1 LLPFKNIRGDSI
13 ILLKGRSE
21 ASSIMKKHIQSV
33 VIVAL
38 AILLLSAT
46 LHFPSAAA
54 NGNSWAECA
63 PMPTARAGLGAAV
76 VNGKIYAIGGSDN
89 NTYLSVNEEYDPNTN
104 SWTIKAPMPTARS
117 GFAIAVYDRKIYVF
131 GGTTGESTSSA
142 SGFTG
147 KTEVY
152 DSSTNTWKTKA
163 SMPTPRADLS
173 AGVVD
178 GKIYLIGGKQYIPSD
193 PYYKESDVNDVYDP
207 TTDSWSNGTAVPIA
221 TFGYGSAVVDNKIYI
236 IGGGTQFWQKYDLT
250 YVTANQVYD
259 PATDKW
265 SNGATFNPEGS
276 YMASAATSGI
286 DAPKRIYLMGGF
298 VLNDYSNVTNVY
310 DPERNRWSTTDPM
323 PSPRLYF
330 DLAVVNDVL
339 YAIGGFYN
347 DTWLSMNEQYT
358 PSGYGTVPP
367 QLSVLWPENKTYSS
381 VPLTFTTNKA
391 TDWIGYSLDNH
402 PNITITGNTT
412 LSGLSQGAHS
422 ITVYANDSR
431 GNIGSCRSASFSVDS
446 VAPNIVIM
454 VPENK
459 TYDVT
464 DIESVFIV
472 NEPVKWIAYSLDGQ
486 EQVPV
491 TGNVTLP
498 VLSEGSH
505 SLTVYAEDEVGNIG
519 TSETVYF
526 NIQLFPTTLVIAII
540 ATVVIA
546 SAGSYLFLKRRKT
559 TTKTKKA

>member
-1 LLPFKNIRGDSI
+1 MN
-13 ILLKGRSE
+13 
-21 ASSIMKKHIQSV
+21 KHIQSV
-33 VIVAL
+33 IIVAI

-46 LHFPSAAA
+46 FHFSSVAAD
-54 NGNSWAECA
+54 GDSWAERA
-63 PMPTARAGLGAAV
+63 PMPTARAGLGVAV
-76 VNGKIYAIGGSDN
+76 VNGKIYAIGGLDN
-89 NTYLSVNEEYDPNTN
+89 NTYLGVNEEYDPDTN
-104 SWTIKAPMPTARS
+104 SWTTKAPMPTARS
-117 GFAIAVYDRKIYVF
+117 GFAIAVYDRKIYVI
-131 GGTTGESTSSA
+131 GGTTGDSTSSA

-152 DSSTNTWKTKA
+152 DPATNIWKTKA

-178 GKIYLIGGKQYIPSD
+178 GKIYLIGGKKYIPSD
-193 PYYKESDVNDVYDP
+193 PYYKESDANEVYDLA
-207 TTDSWSNGTAVPIA
+207 TDSWSNKTAVPIA
-221 TFGYGSAVVDNKIYI
+221 TFGYASAVVDNKIYI
-236 IGGGTQFWQKYDLT
+236 IGGGTQFWERYDLT

-259 PATDKW
+259 PAKDKW
-265 SNGATFNPEGS
+265 SSGATFNPEGS

-298 VLNDYSNVTNVY
+298 ILNDYSNVTNVY
-310 DPERNRWSTTDPM
+310 DPGRNAWSTSSPM
-323 PSPRLYF
+323 PTPRLYF

-347 DTWLSMNEQYT
+347 DTWLNTNEQYT
-358 PSGYGTVPP
+358 PDAYGTVPP
-367 QLSVLWPENKTYSS
+367 ELSVLSPENKTYSS

-391 TDWIGYSLDNH
+391 TEWIGYSVDNH
-402 PNITITGNTT
+402 PNVTITGNTT
-412 LSGLSQGAHS
+412 VSGFSQGTHS

-431 GNIGSCRSASFSVDS
+431 GNVGFSRSATFSVDS
-446 VAPNIVIM
+446 VAPNIVILF
-454 VPENK
+454 PENK

-464 DIESVFIV
+464 DIESVFTV

-486 EQVPV
+486 EQVAV
-491 TGNVTLP
+491 AGNVTLP

-526 NIQLFPTTLVIAII
+526 NIQLFPTTLVIAIV

-559 TTKTKKA
+559 AKTGKA